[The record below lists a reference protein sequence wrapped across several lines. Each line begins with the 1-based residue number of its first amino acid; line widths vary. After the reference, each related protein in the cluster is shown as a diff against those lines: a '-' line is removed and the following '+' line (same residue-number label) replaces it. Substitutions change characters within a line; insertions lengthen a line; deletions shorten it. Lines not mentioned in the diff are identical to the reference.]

1 MTKFMREAP
10 GRLFQDPDSM
20 SKQTRGQAIEVRR
33 QWLKNALDWG
43 GDNGAGLSDSELR
56 DVGRVSDELESL
68 MDGFDGST
76 KHPGFPGSGGGR
88 GGGRVPAQKGWQAGY
103 WSDPFTKGLGRKD
116 LTPSGSVTVPSLTGG
131 IVPIE
136 DRPQRLLDAIPVE
149 PLTGTDT
156 FAFLRETA
164 RVHAAAETAPQ
175 TAKPVSTYSVQ
186 KIEDTVKVIA
196 HLSEPIDR
204 FALEDARLLNGYID
218 GSMRQGVMLRL
229 DGQILNGDGTGQ
241 DLLGLAA
248 TPGIQ
253 VQPFDTD
260 VLTSLRKALTR
271 LQAIEV
277 PGGSYVL
284 SPAMWEGLELAAG
297 TNQDYALN
305 NGGANRLPVDTA
317 RKRVWGQSVVVSSA
331 LSGDLA
337 FLVDFQGSTRLW
349 ERDGVRVDWSEAA
362 VGSVAGQAGFTSNEL
377 TFRAEGRWGFGV
389 TRPTG
394 VVSIDTTGV

>member
-1 MTKFMREAP
+1 
-10 GRLFQDPDSM
+10 
-20 SKQTRGQAIEVRR
+20 
-33 QWLKNALDWG
+33 
-43 GDNGAGLSDSELR
+43 
-56 DVGRVSDELESL
+56 
-68 MDGFDGST
+68 
-76 KHPGFPGSGGGR
+76 
-88 GGGRVPAQKGWQAGY
+88 
-103 WSDPFTKGLGRKD
+103 
-116 LTPSGSVTVPSLTGG
+116 
-131 IVPIE
+131 
-136 DRPQRLLDAIPVE
+136 
-149 PLTGTDT
+149 
-156 FAFLRETA
+156 
-164 RVHAAAETAPQ
+164 
-175 TAKPVSTYSVQ
+175 
-186 KIEDTVKVIA
+186 
-196 HLSEPIDR
+196 
-204 FALEDARLLNGYID
+204 
-218 GSMRQGVMLRL
+218 
-229 DGQILNGDGTGQ
+229 
-241 DLLGLAA
+241 
-248 TPGIQ
+248 
-253 VQPFDTD
+253 